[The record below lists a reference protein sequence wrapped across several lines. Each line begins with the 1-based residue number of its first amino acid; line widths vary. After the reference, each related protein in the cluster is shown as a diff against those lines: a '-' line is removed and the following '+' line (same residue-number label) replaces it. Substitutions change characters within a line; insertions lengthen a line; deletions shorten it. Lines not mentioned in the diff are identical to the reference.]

1 MMTSIRWPGVVF
13 KGRDLEDR
21 RTNLSLINSQ
31 GMSSALR
38 EAWEFNKNVAIIRLR
53 LEEVLKLF
61 ACWNWDLFP
70 EIQEL
75 EGYHRVWPGSHTSLI
90 DVLRAE
96 NGLMIPPVIA
106 VGNAEDVAR
115 STFEAV
121 KSRVQVMSPDSPL
134 LRWPD
139 CPDQMQWAKQ
149 SRLGYVWKKSWR
161 RSRSLADPRDGSSN
175 DSFCG
180 LLRLAIFKEGAHA
193 STEACEAAL
202 ELEVYRLAKRVMSA
216 WPDQFPVA
224 ESTIGNRQWG
234 HGLQMKSGLCKVF
247 VGGFCRFGER
257 CRDPH
262 VLQ

>member
-1 MMTSIRWPGVVF
+1 MTIRINLMERLDSIFQPHSPTTMMTSIRWPGVVF

-121 KSRVQVMSPDSPL
+121 KSRVQVMVGLSIGPTPGPR
-134 LRWPD
+134 LR
-139 CPDQMQWAKQ
+139 
-149 SRLGYVWKKSWR
+149 
-161 RSRSLADPRDGSSN
+161 
-175 DSFCG
+175 
-180 LLRLAIFKEGAHA
+180 E
-193 STEACEAAL
+193 
-202 ELEVYRLAKRVMSA
+202 
-216 WPDQFPVA
+216 
-224 ESTIGNRQWG
+224 
-234 HGLQMKSGLCKVF
+234 VF
-247 VGGFCRFGER
+247 VCFTLF
-257 CRDPH
+257 
-262 VLQ
+262 

>member
-1 MMTSIRWPGVVF
+1 
-13 KGRDLEDR
+13 
-21 RTNLSLINSQ
+21 
-31 GMSSALR
+31 
-38 EAWEFNKNVAIIRLR
+38 
-53 LEEVLKLF
+53 
-61 ACWNWDLFP
+61 
-70 EIQEL
+70 
-75 EGYHRVWPGSHTSLI
+75 
-90 DVLRAE
+90 
-96 NGLMIPPVIA
+96 
-106 VGNAEDVAR
+106 
-115 STFEAV
+115 
-121 KSRVQVMSPDSPL
+121 
-134 LRWPD
+134 
-139 CPDQMQWAKQ
+139 MQWAKQ